1 MATDMKPR
9 VSRKGKQLQLCY
21 DLPHRVNAA
30 KIYPKTAPNGS
41 TVVVYGHSNGL
52 RVIWRGGR
60 SLKPKAASSGDG
72 QPKVNGTSNDAVMID
87 LTDDEP
93 SQAPPT
99 VVDDDVEFESEE
111 EEEDE
116 AEPYPPVVQQLDLPL
131 GTEVLYMSFPQVPT
145 ISPYRPAD
153 LIPPIFNER
162 IVLSVVC
169 ADSSVRVVT
178 LPLTPPSHARKA
190 ADRSKSKAPYGEQVL
205 RIEGQHG
212 HQSIPRGITMT
223 WSSRTSDT
231 FPDGM
236 EMDADASDDDD
247 TDSFRS
253 RKLIQSDE
261 PLEWDL
267 IVASHSVEV
276 TGLLHIFRIPL
287 VLKDNQFSFT
297 AEPVFPYQTQYL
309 SSPAT
314 RVYFSSSQFP
324 SPRHLQLLVADSKG
338 SVKVY
343 DPLAPPRARPRS
355 AGRDVVI
362 EPKPG
367 AWIASFSTSFEIPK
381 HIKASNPY
389 LARRKGI
396 LDAKWASDG
405 KSIVALLSDGEWGV
419 WAMDGAS
426 TARNASTKPVS
437 TFALRGYVSG
447 AEHKASTSTGPAQVK
462 PSSKSLTLAPM
473 TPNTRR
479 TREETLFHGPVA
491 TPTTDSSHGG
501 VSISSSFT
509 AVGGGQ
515 VEDSIV
521 IFYGDDLYRIPNL
534 QQFWSRSTH
543 STSSGSLY
551 GPGLT
556 RVDGAS
562 LYGEPVTD
570 VEQFGKPKGAA
581 ARMGVPRDLLVVGE
595 RRIVVLATVSP
606 EAKAGGNLFARE
618 LEATD
623 RTDRVDQDLLRR
635 GELDIGGM
643 DRMLD
648 TLASGGAGT
657 LGAGGPQGALRL
669 GNGPA
674 AQNVRRVG
682 FAGLSSLGSS
692 R

>member
-9 VSRKGKQLQLCY
+9 VLRKGKQLQLCY
-21 DLPHRVNAA
+21 DLPQRVNVA

-41 TVVVYGHSNGL
+41 TVVIYGHSNGL

-60 SLKPKAASSGDG
+60 SLKRKSASTGDS
-72 QPKVNGTSNDAVMID
+72 QPKVNGTSNDAVMVD

-99 VVDDDVEFESEE
+99 IIDDDVEFESEE

-116 AEPYPPVVQQLDLPL
+116 AEPYPPVVQHLDLPL
-131 GTEVLYMSFPQVPT
+131 GTEVLYMSFPQVPS
-145 ISPYRPAD
+145 ISPYRPAN

-162 IVLSVVC
+162 IVLSVAC

-178 LPLTPPSHARKA
+178 LPLTPPSQARKA
-190 ADRSKSKAPYGEQVL
+190 AERSKSKALYGEQVL

-231 FPDGM
+231 FPEDIN
-236 EMDADASDDDD
+236 MDADASDDDD
-247 TDSFRS
+247 DTESLRS
-253 RKLIQSDE
+253 RRLIQSDE

-297 AEPVFPYQTQYL
+297 TDPIFPWQTQYL
-309 SSPAT
+309 SAPAT
-314 RVYFSSSQFP
+314 RVHFSSSQFP

-338 SVKVY
+338 SVKIY

-367 AWIASFSTSFEIPK
+367 AWIASFSTSFEVPK
-381 HIKASNPY
+381 HIKVSNPY
-389 LARRKGI
+389 LARRKAI

-419 WAMDGAS
+419 WALDGAS

-437 TFALRGYVSG
+437 TFALRGYVSSS
-447 AEHKASTSTGPAQVK
+447 EPKASAATNLAQAK
-462 PSSKSLTLAPM
+462 PSNKSLTLAPM

-479 TREETLFHGPVA
+479 TREDTLFHGPI
-491 TPTTDSSHGG
+491 TPNTTDSSHGG
-501 VSISSSFT
+501 ISISSSFSPSN
-509 AVGGGQ
+509 GQ
-515 VEDSIV
+515 AEDSIV
-521 IFYGDDLYRIPNL
+521 LFYGDDMYRIPNL
-534 QQFWSRSTH
+534 QQFWGRSTH
-543 STSSGSLY
+543 STGSGSLY

-556 RVDGAS
+556 RVEGAS

-595 RRIVVLATVSP
+595 RRIVVLATISP
-606 EAKAGGNLFARE
+606 EAKTGGNLFAKD
-618 LEATD
+618 LDATD
-623 RTDRVDQDLLRR
+623 RPDRIDQDLLKR

-643 DRMLD
+643 DRLLD
-648 TLASGGAGT
+648 SMASGPGA
-657 LGAGGPQGALRL
+657 AGGPQGPLRL

>member
-1 MATDMKPR
+1 MATDLKPR

-21 DLPHRVNAA
+21 DLPQRVNVA

-52 RVIWRGGR
+52 RIIWRGGR
-60 SLKPKAASSGDG
+60 PLKRTSASKDDS
-72 QPKVNGTSNDAVMID
+72 QPKVNGTANDAVMID

-93 SQAPPT
+93 SQPPPAILE
-99 VVDDDVEFESEE
+99 DDVEFESEE
-111 EEEDE
+111 EEEDDS
-116 AEPYPPVVQQLDLPL
+116 EPYPAVVQHLDLPL
-131 GTEVLYMSFPQVPT
+131 GTEVLYLSFPQVPS
-145 ISPYRPAD
+145 ISPYRPAG

-162 IVLSVVC
+162 IVLSVAC
-169 ADSSVRVVT
+169 ADSSVRVIT
-178 LPLTPPSHARKA
+178 LPLAPPSNARKA
-190 ADRSKSKAPYGEQVL
+190 ADRSKSKTPYGEQVL

-212 HQSIPRGITMT
+212 HQSIPRSITMT
-223 WSSRTSDT
+223 WSSRTSET
-231 FPDGM
+231 NPDDIDV
-236 EMDADASDDDD
+236 DADASDDDD
-247 TDSFRS
+247 TDSLRP
-253 RKLIQSDE
+253 RRRIQGDE

-287 VLKDNQFSFT
+287 LLKDNQYSLT
-297 AEPVFPYQTQYL
+297 TDPIFPYQTQYL
-309 SSPAT
+309 SAPAT
-314 RVYFSSSQFP
+314 RVHFSSSQFP
-324 SPRHLQLLVADSKG
+324 SRRHLQLLVADAKG

-355 AGRDVVI
+355 AGRDVII

-367 AWIASFSTSFEIPK
+367 AWVASFSTSFEIPK
-381 HIKASNPY
+381 HYKVSNPY
-389 LARRKGI
+389 LARRKTI

-447 AEHKASTSTGPAQVK
+447 AEPKPNSSTSLAPAK
-462 PSSKSLTLAPM
+462 GGSKNSLALAPM

-479 TREETLFHGPVA
+479 TREETLFHGPPA
-491 TPTTDSSHGG
+491 GSTSGDASLRGG
-501 VSISSSFT
+501 VSVSSTPHPSS
-509 AVGGGQ
+509 GQ
-515 VEDSIV
+515 PEDSIV
-521 IFYGDDLYRIPNL
+521 IFYGDDMYRIPHL

-543 STSSGSLY
+543 STGSGSLY

-556 RVDGAS
+556 RVDSVS
-562 LYGEPVTD
+562 LFGEPVTD

-595 RRIVVLATVSP
+595 RRIVVLATITPS
-606 EAKAGGNLFARE
+606 EAKTGSLFAKE
-618 LEATD
+618 LEAMD
-623 RTDRVDQDLLRR
+623 RTDKVDQDLLRR

-643 DRMLD
+643 DRLLD
-648 TLASGGAGT
+648 NMATGGAG
-657 LGAGGPQGALRL
+657 QGDPRSLRL
-669 GNGPA
+669 GNGGA
-674 AQNVRRVG
+674 AQSVRRVG

>member
-9 VSRKGKQLQLCY
+9 VSRQGKQLQLCY
-21 DLPHRVNAA
+21 DLPQRINAA

-41 TVVVYGHSNGL
+41 TVLVYGHSNGL
-52 RVIWRGGR
+52 RIIWRGGR
-60 SLKPKAASSGDG
+60 PLRRKAGSKHDG
-72 QPKVNGTSNDAVMID
+72 QPKVNGTATDTVMID

-93 SQAPPT
+93 SQPPPT

-111 EEEDE
+111 DEEDE
-116 AEPYPPVVQQLDLPL
+116 SEPYPAVVQHLDLPL
-131 GTEVLYMSFPQVPT
+131 GTEVLYLSFPQVPSV
-145 ISPYRPAD
+145 SPYRPAD

-162 IVLSVVC
+162 IVLSVAC
-169 ADSSVRVVT
+169 ADSSVRIIT
-178 LPLTPPSHARKA
+178 LPLTPPSDARKA
-190 ADRSKSKAPYGEQVL
+190 ADRSKSKTPYGEQVL

-212 HQSIPRGITMT
+212 HQSIPRGLTMT
-223 WSSRTSDT
+223 WSSRTSET
-231 FPDGM
+231 YPDDID
-236 EMDADASDDDD
+236 MDADASDDDD
-247 TDSFRS
+247 TDSLRP
-253 RKLIQSDE
+253 RRQIGTGDE

-287 VLKDNQFSFT
+287 VLKDNQYT
-297 AEPVFPYQTQYL
+297 LTTDPTFPHQTQYL

-314 RVYFSSSQFP
+314 RVYFSSSSFP
-324 SPRHLQLLVADSKG
+324 SRRHLQLLVADAKG

-355 AGRDVVI
+355 AGRDVVV
-362 EPKPG
+362 EPKLG

-381 HIKASNPY
+381 HNKVANPY
-389 LARRKGI
+389 LARRKSI

-419 WAMDGAS
+419 WALDGAS

-437 TFALRGYVSG
+437 IFALRGYVSG
-447 AEHKASTSTGPAQVK
+447 SEPKSASSTALAPAK
-462 PSSKSLTLAPM
+462 SGNKSLTLAPM

-479 TREETLFHGPVA
+479 TREETLFHGPV
-491 TPTTDSSHGG
+491 TSNSNDSSHGG
-501 VSISSSFT
+501 ISVSSSFNSSN
-509 AVGGGQ
+509 GQ
-515 VEDSIV
+515 ADDSIV
-521 IFYGDDLYRIPNL
+521 IFYGDDMYRIPNL

-543 STSSGSLY
+543 STGSGSLY

-556 RVDGAS
+556 RVDG
-562 LYGEPVTD
+562 LTLFGEPVTD

-581 ARMGVPRDLLVVGE
+581 ARMGVPRDLLVVAE
-595 RRIVVLATVSP
+595 RRLVVLAHVSP
-606 EAKAGGNLFARE
+606 EAKSGNIFAKE
-618 LEATD
+618 LEAMD
-623 RTDRVDQDLLRR
+623 RTDKVDQDLLKR

-643 DRMLD
+643 DRLLD
-648 TLASGGAGT
+648 NMATGGAGPG
-657 LGAGGPQGALRL
+657 GADPRSLRF
-669 GNGPA
+669 GNGAA
-674 AQNVRRVG
+674 AQSVRRVG